1 MSSSPSASGVDVS
14 GVKDAATAQA
24 TGLACVTRGEHA
36 DAVVWFTRSLE
47 LARGV
52 ESKSA
57 EMSESESRES
67 KHSIIIS
74 LYASRA
80 QARQHMGSLRD
91 AVGDY
96 TAALDLLLIDAAA
109 APGVFDVSNVT
120 LARGRCKLQ
129 LEEYA
134 AACEDFSAALRANSS
149 SRAASE
155 ALRDAKR
162 LAKQHARECE
172 RDDDAKKKSS
182 SSDDFGMRP
191 GFVRPGLP
199 QFENR
204 GKSGAA
210 F

>member
-1 MSSSPSASGVDVS
+1 MS
-14 GVKDAATAQA
+14 GVKDVATAQA

-36 DAVVWFTRSLE
+36 DGIVWFTRSLE

-52 ESKSA
+52 ENENAETSESKST
-57 EMSESESRES
+57 ES

-74 LYASRA
+74 LCASRA
-80 QARQHMGSLRD
+80 QARQHLGFLRD
-91 AVGDY
+91 AVNDY
-96 TAALDLLLIDAAA
+96 TTALDLLLIDATA
-109 APGVFDVSNVT
+109 APGVVDVSNVT

-134 AACEDFSAALRANSS
+134 AACEDFSAALHANPSS
-149 SRAASE
+149 GAASE

-162 LAKQHARECE
+162 LAKQYARERE

-182 SSDDFGMRP
+182 SFDDFGVRR